1 METKKLNLTEK
12 LKDAPERCL
21 TLYSP
26 MFGNVTVQSVDK
38 TFVKCY
44 RTNDPRKKTIIF
56 NSEGKMSH
64 VYFGMTNSEVS
75 DEVMLFPSRE
85 NRDWDSFS
93 LDRYPGLPLSWDE
106 YVKKEFGAVMKGKT
120 ADEIPYATEVKALQQ
135 LLILR
140 DRYNRESNE
149 KMMTY
154 QISRN
159 KKGEV
164 RVTKIFETRFPLTFV
179 NETLAEK
186 FLATFGELIK
196 QAGELI

>member
-1 METKKLNLTEK
+1 MDTKKLNLTEK
-12 LKDAPERCL
+12 LKDAAERCL

-38 TFVKCY
+38 TFIKCY
-44 RTNDPRKKTIIF
+44 RTNDPRKKTIVF
-56 NSEGKMSH
+56 NREGKMSH

-75 DEVMLFPSRE
+75 AEVMLFPSKD
-85 NRDWDSFS
+85 NRDWDSFE

-106 YVKKEFGAVMKGKT
+106 YVKKEFSAEMKGKT
-120 ADEIPYATEVKALQQ
+120 VDEIPYASEVKALQE

-154 QISRN
+154 QVCRN

-164 RVTKIFETRFPLTFV
+164 RVTKIFETKFPLTFA
-179 NETLAEK
+179 NATLAEK
-186 FLATFGELIK
+186 FLATFGDLIK

>member
-1 METKKLNLTEK
+1 MDTKKLNLTEK
-12 LKDAPERCL
+12 LKDAAERCL

-26 MFGNVTVQSVDK
+26 MFGDVTVQSVDK
-38 TFVKCY
+38 TFIKCY

-56 NSEGKMSH
+56 NNEGKMSH

-75 DEVMLFPSRE
+75 AEVMLFPSKD
-85 NRDWDSFS
+85 NHDWDSFE

-106 YVKKEFGAVMKGKT
+106 YVKKEFSAEMKGKT
-120 ADEIPYATEVKALQQ
+120 ADEIPYASEVKALQE

-154 QISRN
+154 QVCRN

-164 RVTKIFETRFPLTFV
+164 RVTKIFETKFPLTFV
-179 NETLAEK
+179 NATLAEK
-186 FLATFGELIK
+186 LLATFGDLIK

>member
-1 METKKLNLTEK
+1 MDTKKLDLTEK
-12 LKDAPERCL
+12 LKDAAERCL

-26 MFGNVTVQSVDK
+26 MFGDVTVQSVDK
-38 TFVKCY
+38 TFIKCY

-75 DEVMLFPSRE
+75 AEVMLFPSKD
-85 NRDWDSFS
+85 NHDWDSFD
-93 LDRYPGLPLSWDE
+93 LERYPGLPLSWDE
-106 YVKKEFGAVMKGKT
+106 YVKKEFSAEMKGKT
-120 ADEIPYATEVKALQQ
+120 ADEIPYASEVKALQE

-140 DRYNRESNE
+140 DRYNRESSE

-154 QISRN
+154 QVCRN

-164 RVTKIFETRFPLTFV
+164 RVTKIFETKFPLTFV
-179 NETLAEK
+179 NATLAEK
-186 FLATFGELIK
+186 FLATFGDLIK